1 MIFIYQQYLEYS
13 KYEQSMSDW
22 SKYTPMFFYSKD
34 LLAIHPQFLI
44 RKMLLR
50 IEICTLPF

>member
-13 KYEQSMSDW
+13 KYEQSMLDW

-34 LLAIHPQFLI
+34 LLAIHPQFLT